1 MQDVNH
7 QLFTESVQDEVL
19 LSMDTEE
26 EAKTEEILR
35 ALDIDDYK
43 DLHPMSLSGGQKQR
57 VAIASALASE
67 REIIVFDEP
76 TSGLDEL
83 HMQQVAKNIRR
94 LREQGKTVLIV
105 THDPELIAAC
115 CDDVLHIEG
124 GMVWDSYPI
133 DADGCVKL
141 KTFFAKGGEFK

>member
-1 MQDVNH
+1 M
-7 QLFTESVQDEVL
+7 
-19 LSMDTEE
+19 
-26 EAKTEEILR
+26 R

-115 CDDVLHIEG
+115 CDDVLHIESLL
-124 GMVWDSYPI
+124 M
-133 DADGCVKL
+133 
-141 KTFFAKGGEFK
+141 